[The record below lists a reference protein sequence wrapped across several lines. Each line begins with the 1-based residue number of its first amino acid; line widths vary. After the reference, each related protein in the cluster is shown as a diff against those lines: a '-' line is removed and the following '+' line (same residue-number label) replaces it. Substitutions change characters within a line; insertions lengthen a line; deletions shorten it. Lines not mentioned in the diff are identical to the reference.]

1 MQSSA
6 SFTYVINSSEEGK
19 RLDVVLAKRPEIA
32 SRSFAQ
38 RLIKQGMVAIEDKKA
53 GKSYRV
59 STGQNLA
66 YELPEP
72 KEAEVEAQN
81 IALKIVY
88 EDNDIAVI
96 NKPAGMVVHPSYGH
110 WEGTLVNALLYH
122 LKGLSSVGGVKRP
135 GIVHRLDKNTS
146 GLMLIAKN
154 DEAHIALSDAIRK
167 REVTRQ
173 YLAIVHGIFEEKK
186 FSVEAP
192 ISRSTVDRKKMAVMA
207 GGREAKTD
215 AEVLEIFAK
224 TSYLKLTLQT
234 GRTHQI
240 RVHLS
245 YINHPVLG
253 DDVYGRHDDAS
264 KYGITRPFLHAFRLS
279 FSHPITN
286 RKLEFEEKLPKELES
301 VLENMRLTS

>member
-6 SFTYVINSSEEGK
+6 SFTYAIKSSEEGK
-19 RLDVVLAKRPEIA
+19 RLDIVLAKRPEIA

-38 RLIKQGMVAIEDKKA
+38 RLIGQGMVVIEDKKES
-53 GKSYRV
+53 KSYRV
-59 STGQNLA
+59 SAGQNLA
-66 YELPEP
+66 YVLPEP
-72 KEAEVEAQN
+72 KKADVEPQN
-81 IALKIVY
+81 IALEIVY

-154 DEAHIALSDAIRK
+154 DEAHIALSDAIKK

-173 YLAIVHGIFEEKK
+173 YLAVVHGVFEEKK
-186 FSVEAP
+186 FSIEAP
-192 ISRSTVDRKKMAVMA
+192 ISRSTADRKKMAVMA
-207 GGREAKTD
+207 GGRGAKTD
-215 AEVLEIFAK
+215 AEVLETFAK

-253 DDVYGRHDDAS
+253 DDVYGRKDDAS
-264 KYGITRPFLHAFRLS
+264 KYGINRPFLHAFRLN
-279 FSHPITN
+279 FTHPITN
-286 RKLEFEEKLPKELES
+286 RKLEFEEKLPEELEL
-301 VLENMRLTS
+301 VLENMRPTN